1 MAIEMSDKELR
12 GIRTHEKER
21 ERERERSLARF
32 RYKKKERS
40 VAHSRTLEHSTFP
53 QRERERDQKLTKSIE
68 KEILANCAFKATFFA
83 LAPR

>member
-1 MAIEMSDKELR
+1 MR
-12 GIRTHEKER
+12 GIRTHEKERER

-40 VAHSRTLEHSTFP
+40 VVHSRTLEHSTFP
-53 QRERERDQKLTKSIE
+53 QRERDQKLTKSIE

>member
-1 MAIEMSDKELR
+1 MSDKELR

-21 ERERERSLARF
+21 DARF

-68 KEILANCAFKATFFA
+68 KEIPANCAFKATFFA